1 MNILTVASEGE
12 PFVKTGGL
20 ADVFGSLPSALA
32 SFKSLNAYSIA
43 QVLPKYSQIA
53 EKEYPMELLP
63 GRLQVPVGK
72 KIEEGAVWRL
82 KQKKKIGSKNILY
95 YFIENNKY
103 FHRSSLYQ
111 DELGDFEDNDERFIF
126 LSKAVFELAKQ
137 IGFKPELLHCHDWQT
152 GMVPAYLKTL
162 YANDPFFSKT
172 KAIFTIHN
180 IAYQGLF
187 PKETFNLTGLDWEEF
202 VSEKCE
208 YYGKVSFLK
217 AGIVYADKVTT
228 VSPTYAKEIRQDH
241 HFGRGMEGI
250 LNTRASDLV
259 GILNGLDYSLWDPAK
274 DPFICKNYSFKIR
287 NFLDHKMQCKEDLQ
301 KNLKLPQKKRIP
313 LIGIV
318 SRLDPQKGLHR
329 LEKIVNNLR
338 KKDSFQWAL
347 LGVGDKKIKQSLRLL
362 AKKFPKEFAVH
373 FNFSPE
379 LAHKIYAGS
388 DFFLMPSEFEPC
400 GLSQMISMK
409 YGTIPI
415 ATPTGG
421 LLDSIKE
428 WDPASK
434 EGNGLLAKEISNEA
448 IETEVLRAAAI
459 YKNKKEWG
467 QLVKNAMKE
476 DFSWRASAKKYAEL
490 FENVVK

>member
-32 SFKSLNAYSIA
+32 SFKSLNAYSVV

-53 EKEYPMELLP
+53 EKKVPMELLP

-82 KQKKKIGSKNILY
+82 KQKKKKGSKNIVY

-103 FHRSSLYQ
+103 FHRSNLYQ
-111 DELGDFEDNDERFIF
+111 DEFGDFEDNDERFIF
-126 LSKAVFELAKQ
+126 LSKALFELAKQ
-137 IGFKPELLHCHDWQT
+137 IGFKPDILHCHDWQT

-172 KAIFTIHN
+172 KTVFTIHN

-187 PKETFNLTGLDWEEF
+187 PKETFNLTGLGWEEF

-259 GILNGLDYSLWDPAK
+259 GILN
-274 DPFICKNYSFKIR
+274 
-287 NFLDHKMQCKEDLQ
+287 
-301 KNLKLPQKKRIP
+301 
-313 LIGIV
+313 
-318 SRLDPQKGLHR
+318 
-329 LEKIVNNLR
+329 
-338 KKDSFQWAL
+338 
-347 LGVGDKKIKQSLRLL
+347 
-362 AKKFPKEFAVH
+362 
-373 FNFSPE
+373 
-379 LAHKIYAGS
+379 
-388 DFFLMPSEFEPC
+388 
-400 GLSQMISMK
+400 
-409 YGTIPI
+409 
-415 ATPTGG
+415 
-421 LLDSIKE
+421 
-428 WDPASK
+428 
-434 EGNGLLAKEISNEA
+434 
-448 IETEVLRAAAI
+448 
-459 YKNKKEWG
+459 
-467 QLVKNAMKE
+467 
-476 DFSWRASAKKYAEL
+476 
-490 FENVVK
+490 